1 MSAQPLL
8 SFAAVDAFYGRA
20 QILHALSFAVGAGE
34 RVALLGRNGAG
45 KTTVV
50 NTFLGVATCRGGSM
64 MISGERLERPRHF
77 DAARR
82 GVSVV
87 PQGRRIVASL
97 SVRENLLL
105 GAASGRKGPWSLE
118 RVFDLFPILNERADT
133 PGTALSGG
141 QQQMLAIGRALMAN
155 PALLV
160 LDEPSEGLAPIIVDG
175 LSDTLNRLAAEGTGV
190 FLIEQN
196 IGFVRQVAERAY
208 LLSKGSVVAEGKL
221 DDMATD
227 ALREHVAV

>member
-1 MSAQPLL
+1 MSATPLL
-8 SFAAVDAFYGRA
+8 SFSEVDAFYGRA
-20 QILHALSFAVGAGE
+20 QILHRLSFSVGAGE

-50 NTFLGVATCRGGSM
+50 NTFLGVAACRAGAMVVGGQ
-64 MISGERLERPRHF
+64 RLERPRHF
-77 DAARR
+77 DAARL

-87 PQGRRIVASL
+87 PQGRRILPNL
-97 SVRENLLL
+97 SVQENLLL
-105 GAASGRKGPWSLE
+105 GAASGRSGPWTVE
-118 RVFDLFPILNERADT
+118 RIFDLFPILRERAES

-155 PALLV
+155 PAILV
-160 LDEPSEGLAPIIVDG
+160 LDEPSEGLAPIIVDELG
-175 LSDTLNRLAAEGTGV
+175 DTLNRLAAEGTGV

-208 LLSKGSVVAEGKL
+208 LLSKGSVVAEGRL
-221 DDMATD
+221 EEMAAD